1 MSARALNRRNIH
13 ERQAIA
19 CLRGGDGFEW
29 HHSGYSPDGLDRLV
43 AMARRRGLVIFPPGT
58 RFVSDGEIEL
68 LANLAAAQRQA
79 GRAFIN
85 VDSQEFAA
93 LLHCATL
100 LRDAGTK
107 LPMAVL
113 QSVAFRLPHVHTLQ
127 SVKGRAADG
136 VVRARALSLVHARN
150 VASTDDFAKVGV
162 SRQSVSRF
170 CKNGLIQRVR
180 HGWYRAAPRASHNAA
195 DARLNA

>member
-1 MSARALNRRNIH
+1 MISALALNRRNIH
-13 ERQAIA
+13 EKQAIA
-19 CLRGGDGFEW
+19 CLRGGNDFER
-29 HHSGYSPDGLDRLV
+29 HSNANSPDGFDRLV
-43 AMARRRGLVIFPPGT
+43 AMACRRGLVIFPPGT

-100 LRDAGTK
+100 LRDAGNK

-113 QSVAFRLPHVHTLQ
+113 QSVAFRLQHAHTLP
-127 SVKGRAADG
+127 SVKNRAADG
-136 VVRARALSLVHARN
+136 VVRARALSLVRARN
-150 VASTDDFAKVGV
+150 VARSNDFAKFGV
-162 SRQSVSRF
+162 SRQSVSRL
-170 CKNGLIQRVR
+170 CKDGLIQRVR
-180 HGWYRAAPRASHNAA
+180 HGWYRAAHHAA